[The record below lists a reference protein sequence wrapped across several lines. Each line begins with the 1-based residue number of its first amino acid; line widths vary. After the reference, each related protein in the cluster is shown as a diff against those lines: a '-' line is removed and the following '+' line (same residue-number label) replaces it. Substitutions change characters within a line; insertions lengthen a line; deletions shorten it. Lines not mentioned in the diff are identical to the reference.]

1 MTAPKDDKRNK
12 KTPKETQ
19 GEGFAMPGVDVQQ
32 LERLL
37 DFMADHDLEEFEYEH
52 AGLRIRLR
60 KSPPAAR
67 TVVAQPGAARQA
79 APVPVEAPSQAPAEA
94 VASAPEHPPAAP
106 PAEELHIVKSP
117 IVGTFYGAPS
127 PDAPAFVKVGDE
139 IQAGQ
144 VVCIIE
150 AMKLMNEIEADAK
163 GELVRVLVE
172 NAQPVEY
179 GQPLFAIRPAAKK
192 K

>member
-12 KTPKETQ
+12 KTPKDPQ

-37 DFMADHDLEEFEYEH
+37 DFMAAHDLEEFEYEH
-52 AGLRIRLR
+52 AGVHIRLR
-60 KSPPAAR
+60 KNPLVAR
-67 TVVAQPGAARQA
+67 AVVAPSSAALQA
-79 APVPVEAPSQAPAEA
+79 APVPAPPPQARSQPET
-94 VASAPEHPPAAP
+94 SAPEAPPPAP

-117 IVGTFYGAPS
+117 IVGTFYEASS
-127 PDAPAFVKVGDE
+127 PETGAFVKVGDE
-139 IQAGQ
+139 IQVGQ

-179 GQPLFAIRPAAKK
+179 GQPLFAIRTAAKK